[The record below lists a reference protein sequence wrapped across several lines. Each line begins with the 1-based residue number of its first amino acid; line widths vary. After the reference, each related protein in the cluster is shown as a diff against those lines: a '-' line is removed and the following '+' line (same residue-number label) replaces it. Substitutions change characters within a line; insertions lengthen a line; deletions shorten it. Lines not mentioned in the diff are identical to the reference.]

1 MEVQDCPLWSLGQ
14 VLEHPLEPAPH
25 LVAAEATGAD
35 YRWPA
40 WRQPDQSRW
49 RRCDRSQLPAP
60 RHCREHGSNFV
71 LNLQSNATNLR
82 PSEGSCHAPATNGPG
97 AGERCDLRS
106 EEHTSELQ

>member
-1 MEVQDCPLWSLGQ
+1 MEVQDCPCGVWAKCWITRSSRLRTF
-14 VLEHPLEPAPH
+14 
-25 LVAAEATGAD
+25 VAAEATGAD

-60 RHCREHGSNFV
+60 RHCREHDSNFV

-97 AGERCDLRS
+97 AGERCDLA
-106 EEHTSELQ
+106 LA